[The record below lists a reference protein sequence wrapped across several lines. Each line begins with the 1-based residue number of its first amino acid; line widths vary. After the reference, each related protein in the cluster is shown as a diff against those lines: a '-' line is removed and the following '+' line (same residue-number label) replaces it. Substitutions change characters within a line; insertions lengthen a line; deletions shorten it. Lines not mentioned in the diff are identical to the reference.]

1 MRITRVVILSAVAAI
16 ALSAPAQE
24 LAPQSTET
32 PAVSELPPTA
42 HPATPDQIR
51 EFLTL
56 THTIESA
63 HKMMSQSIKAAR
75 ATSAPYYTGGFWDD
89 MEKAVLDL
97 DLVTPIISAYQKY
110 YSQEDMA
117 SLISFYKSP
126 VGQRMLAAQPQIA
139 LVLQNTLHDAG
150 AAAGRQVA
158 EKHKDEIER
167 LMKQSQQQAQPPAIQ
182 LKP

>member
-1 MRITRVVILSAVAAI
+1 MRITRLAVILLAAI
-16 ALSAPAQE
+16 ALGARAQQP
-24 LAPQSTET
+24 APQTTDS

-42 HPATPDQIR
+42 HPATADQIR

-89 MEKAVLDL
+89 MEKAVLDV

-117 SLISFYKSP
+117 ALITFYKSP

-139 LVLQNTLHDAG
+139 LVLQSTLRDAG
-150 AAAGRQVA
+150 AEAGRQVG

-167 LMKQSQQQAQPPAIQ
+167 LMKQSQQRAPQSPAIQ